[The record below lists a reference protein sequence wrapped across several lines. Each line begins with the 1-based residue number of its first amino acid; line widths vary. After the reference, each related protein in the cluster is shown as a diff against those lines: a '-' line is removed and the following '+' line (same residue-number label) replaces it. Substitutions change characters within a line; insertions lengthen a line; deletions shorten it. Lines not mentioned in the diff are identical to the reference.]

1 MELDTHYFNASN
13 CQGAALKKQM
23 WFLVI
28 IILSILLLPDISAAE
43 AVPPLPSSFYGRAKV
58 NGGNIPE
65 GTILKAVIDGE
76 AYALAIVELI
86 QGESV
91 YSMDVP
97 GDDSSTLN
105 VMEGGKP
112 GDTIQFLLGDNPARE
127 TGSWVSGTNLEMDL
141 NFDVPTPV
149 VMTASFFGTVKI
161 NDENPSSGTTIK
173 AVINGITHGTCM
185 VSVHNGNAVYALS
198 VPGDDPNTPGI
209 IEGGVN
215 GDIVQFLIDNT
226 PSDQTGTWVSESNTE
241 INLTTSMIIDKNMI
255 YFPLFCK

>member
-1 MELDTHYFNASN
+1 MI
-13 CQGAALKKQM
+13 
-23 WFLVI
+23 FL
-28 IILSILLLPDISAAE
+28 LSVLLLSFISSVE
-43 AVPPLPSSFYGRAKV
+43 AVPPLPSSFYGRAKI

-65 GTILKAVIDGE
+65 GTILKAVIDGDP
-76 AYALAIVELI
+76 YALAIVELI

-141 NFDVPTPV
+141 NFDVPTQAVLP
-149 VMTASFFGTVKI
+149 ASFFGTVKI
-161 NDENPSSGTTIK
+161 DDEIPPAGTTIK
-173 AVINGITHGTCM
+173 AVINGITHVTCM
-185 VSVHNGNAVYALS
+185 VSMHNGDAVYALS
-198 VPGDDPNTPGI
+198 VPGDNPDTHGI
-209 IEGGVN
+209 IEGGVA

-226 PSDQTGTWVSESNTE
+226 PADQTGTWVSESNTE
-241 INLTTSMIIDKNMI
+241 IDLSATIPADKNI
-255 YFPLFCK
+255 YYLPLFCK